1 MPAQPQYHVT
11 VNAGLEIFISDRPA
25 EHTVWFSDVEHA
37 AEIHQKL
44 GQAIDMVRRER
55 GELEKLKRAAV
66 EGIAA
71 AAPDRL
77 QS

>member
-1 MPAQPQYHVT
+1 
-11 VNAGLEIFISDRPA
+11 
-25 EHTVWFSDVEHA
+25 
-37 AEIHQKL
+37 
-44 GQAIDMVRRER
+44 MVRRER

-77 QS
+77 QP